1 MKPLL
6 CYLSKQ
12 NNATAGQDHPLSGG
26 DNENPA
32 ASPPGAITTKA
43 MLLSPIIGLSKD
55 PVQLDACHISLFSSL
70 QRNFEKVV
78 RTEMPLS
85 ALFTTI
91 VTPRCSTLLCYN
103 SLLTG

>member
-1 MKPLL
+1 MYHGP
-6 CYLSKQ
+6 
-12 NNATAGQDHPLSGG
+12 AHPLSAGG

-32 ASPPGAITTKA
+32 ASPPDAITTKA

-55 PVQLDACHISLFSSL
+55 PVQLDACHKSLFNGL

-78 RTEMPLS
+78 RTVMPLS

-91 VTPRCSTLLCYN
+91 VTPRCSRLLCYN